1 MDSPPAIRPAI
12 LDAAFTEKPRRRI
25 LALDGGGI
33 RGIFT
38 IEVLA
43 RMEEMLREHAGD
55 PNLVLADHFDLFA
68 GTSTGAII
76 ATFLSWGEPVAAI
89 RQRYLEEARRMF
101 VRAPWWR
108 MSAGWFS
115 EKNLSQWLRE
125 FLVEEDGSA
134 ATLATGRLRTLL
146 LVIMRNATT
155 GSAWPLTNNPRA
167 LYNRRVNEDG
177 SVYPRCNL
185 DIPLWQIVRASA
197 AAPVYFPPERVRL
210 GGRDI
215 EFIDGGITAYNNPAL
230 IAYITATQPCYRI
243 GWPAGAER
251 LHLVSIGT
259 GQTRALISER
269 LRRILGIVGMGAL
282 VPRGLMDSISREQD
296 LLCRVLGEMR
306 FGEPLDREA
315 AEITGLKQFS
325 YTRYNREFAAEEIR
339 VAEERFGGKF
349 SLDNVNMTGFFREE
363 GQRFAAQVCLEHLV

>member
-1 MDSPPAIRPAI
+1 MDPRPSNRASFF
-12 LDAAFTEKPRRRI
+12 DSAFTGKPRRRI

-33 RGIFT
+33 RGVFT

-43 RMEEMLREHAGD
+43 RMEQLLREHAGN
-55 PNLVLADHFDLFA
+55 PKLVLADHFDLIA

-89 RQRYLEEARRMF
+89 RHRYLEEARRMF

-115 EKNLSQWLRE
+115 ERNLSQWLRE

-134 ATLATGRLRTLL
+134 AMLGTARLRTLL
-146 LVIMRNATT
+146 LVVMRNATT

-177 SVYPRCNL
+177 SAYPRCNL

-230 IAYITATQPCYRI
+230 IAYITATQPCYKI
-243 GWPAGAER
+243 GWPAGADR

-269 LRRILGIVGMGAL
+269 LRRILGIAGLGAL

-296 LLCRVLGEMR
+296 MLCRVLGEMT
-306 FGEPLDREA
+306 FGAPLDREA
-315 AEITGLKQFS
+315 AEIHGLKQFT
-325 YTRYNREFAAEEIR
+325 YARYNREFTAEEIKT
-339 VAEERFGGKF
+339 AEQRFGGKF
-349 SLDNVNMTGFFREE
+349 SLDNLRMSSFLREE
-363 GQRFAAQVCLEHLV
+363 GLRFASEVRIEHLV

>member
-1 MDSPPAIRPAI
+1 MPDPAPA
-12 LDAAFTEKPRRRI
+12 EKPRRRI

-33 RGIFT
+33 RGVFT

-43 RMEEMLREHAGD
+43 RMEALLREQSGN
-55 PNLVLADHFDLFA
+55 PRLVLADHFDLIA
-68 GTSTGAII
+68 GTSTGAIL
-76 ATFLSWGEPVAAI
+76 ATFLSWGEPVEAI
-89 RQRYLEEARRMF
+89 RKRYAEEARRMF

-115 EKNLSQWLRE
+115 EKNLSDWLRN
-125 FLVEEDGSA
+125 FLVEEDGSP
-134 ATLATGRLRTLL
+134 ATLGTARLRTLL
-146 LVIMRNATT
+146 LVVMRNATT

-167 LYNRRVNEDG
+167 LYNRRVNADG
-177 SVYPRCNL
+177 TPYPRCNL

-230 IAYITATQPCYRI
+230 IAYVTATQPCYRI
-243 GWPAGAER
+243 AWPAGADR
-251 LHLVSIGT
+251 LHIVSIGT

-269 LRRILGIVGMGAL
+269 LRRILGVIGFGAL

-296 LLCRVLGEMR
+296 MMCRVLGETR
-306 FGEPLDREA
+306 FGEELDREA
-315 AEITGLKQFS
+315 SEIAGLRQFS
-325 YTRYNREFAAEEIR
+325 YARYNREFTADEIR
-339 VAEERFGGKF
+339 EAERRFGGSF
-349 SLDNVNMTGFFREE
+349 SLDNVRMTDFLMEE
-363 GQRFAAQVCLEHLV
+363 GRQFADQVRIEHLD